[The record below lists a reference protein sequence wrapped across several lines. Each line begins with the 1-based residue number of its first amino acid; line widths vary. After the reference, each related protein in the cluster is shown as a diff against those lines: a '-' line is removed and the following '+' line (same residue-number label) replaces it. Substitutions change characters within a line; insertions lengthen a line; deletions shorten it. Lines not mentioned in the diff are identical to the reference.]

1 MYGMVNDAVRTFI
14 VTNHGEDAWCKICDD
29 AEVSTREFEQMLTY
43 DDDITYRLVG
53 AISAHL
59 GADAAKVLEVFGQ
72 YWPEYAKGTAVG
84 NMIKFGGASF
94 IDTLQSLDEMHQRV
108 KIAMPDL
115 RPPSFEL
122 ETTGD
127 DAYRLHYFSE
137 REGLAPMV
145 VGLLHGLAVQHAVL
159 IEVQHVEHKNAAG
172 GHDVFAIRV
181 KAGSAVSEVA
191 A

>member
-14 VTNHGEDAWCKICDD
+14 VQNHGEAAWATICDD
-29 AEVSTREFEQMLTY
+29 ANVTTREFEQLLTY
-43 DDDITYRLVG
+43 DDDVTYRLVG
-53 AISAHL
+53 AISKHL
-59 GADAAKVLEVFGQ
+59 GADASQVLEVFGQ

-84 NMIKFGGASF
+84 NMIKFGGDSF
-94 IDTLQSLDEMHQRV
+94 IDTLESLDEMHQRV

-122 ETTGD
+122 EPVD
-127 DAYRLHYFSE
+127 DENYRLHYFSE

-145 VGLLHGLAVQHAVL
+145 VGLLHGLAAQHEVVVQ
-159 IEVQHVEHKNAAG
+159 VEHVAKKGDASD
-172 GHDVFAIRV
+172 HDVFGIRV
-181 KAGSAVSEVA
+181 SAAVAESNVA

>member
-14 VTNHGEDAWCKICDD
+14 VKHHGEDAWAKICDD
-29 AEVSTREFEQMLTY
+29 ADVTTREFEQLLTY

-53 AISAHL
+53 AISKHL
-59 GADAAKVLEVFGQ
+59 GADASAVLEVFGQ

-84 NMIKFGGASF
+84 NMIKFGGESF
-94 IDTLQSLDEMHQRV
+94 IDTLESLDEMHQRV

-122 ETTGD
+122 EAVD
-127 DAYRLHYFSE
+127 EQNYRLHYFSE

-145 VGLLHGLAVQHAVL
+145 VGLLHGLAVQHEIS
-159 IEVQHVEHKNAAG
+159 IEVEHTEKKG
-172 GHDVFAIRV
+172 VSGDHDVFGIRV
-181 KAGSAVSEVA
+181 MANAAQAGVA

>member
-14 VTNHGEDAWCKICDD
+14 VNNHGDEAWNKICDD
-29 AEVSTREFEQMLTY
+29 AGVTTREFEQLLTY

-53 AISAHL
+53 AISKHL
-59 GADAAKVLEVFGQ
+59 GADAAQVLEVFGQ

-84 NMIKFGGASF
+84 NLIKFGGECF
-94 IDTLQSLDEMHQRV
+94 VDTLQSLDEMHQRV

-115 RPPSFEL
+115 KPPSFEL
-122 ETTGD
+122 ETISDGN
-127 DAYRLHYFSE
+127 YRLHYFSE

-145 VGLLHGLAVQHAVL
+145 VGLLHGLAVQHQIS
-159 IEVQHVEHKNAAG
+159 IEVEHVAKKDTAG
-172 GHDVFAIRV
+172 GHDMFDIRV
-181 KAGSAVSEVA
+181 MAGQAASDVA

>member
-1 MYGMVNDAVRTFI
+1 MYGMANDAVRTFI
-14 VTNHGEDAWCKICDD
+14 VTNHGEDAWTKICDD
-29 AEVSTREFEQMLTY
+29 AGVTTREFEQLLTY

-53 AISAHL
+53 AISSHL
-59 GADAAKVLEVFGQ
+59 GADAAQVLEVFGQ

-84 NMIKFGGASF
+84 NMIRFGGESF
-94 IDTLQSLDEMHQRV
+94 VDTLESLDEMRQRI

-122 ETTGD
+122 ENVGED
-127 DAYRLHYFSE
+127 EYRLHYFSE

-145 VGLLHGLAVQHAVL
+145 VGLLHGLAVQHEIS
-159 IEVQHVEHKNAAG
+159 IEVQHVERKDPAG
-172 GHDVFAIRV
+172 AHDVFAIRV
-181 KAGSAVSEVA
+181 MTGSATSDVA

>member
-14 VTNHGEDAWCKICDD
+14 EKHHGEAAWDQICDE
-29 AEVSTREFEQMLTY
+29 AGITTREFEQLLTY

-53 AISAHL
+53 AISKHL
-59 GADAAKVLEVFGQ
+59 GADAAQVLEVFGQ

-84 NMIKFGGASF
+84 NLIKFGGECF
-94 IDTLQSLDEMHQRV
+94 VDTLQSLDEMHQRV

-122 ETTGD
+122 ETIAEGS
-127 DAYRLHYFSE
+127 YRLHYFSE

-145 VGLLHGLAVQHAVL
+145 VGLLHGLAVQHQ
-159 IEVQHVEHKNAAG
+159 ITIKVEQVAKKDAPD
-172 GHDVFAIRV
+172 GHDVFDIRV
-181 KAGSAVSEVA
+181 LAGEAASDVA